1 MELMLVSMVANKE
14 VSSVLVE
21 LLMLVTERVT
31 EVIDTTSD
39 SIEVEVN
46 ETATAST
53 NIVILLM
60 RVTSSTDSPPEL
72 ELLVPD
78 RIDVTNVV
86 TSVKDF
92 LLADNILHS
101 ARTESSAGT
110 SLLPVLTPSGSA
122 GSLPAPKISSS
133 LASLP
138 VIFLKSSC
146 RDVTSAV
153 IFTERASILSFEAD
167 NDVVSV
173 SVTSVTLAVTIVR
186 AMEVILTERKST

>member
-1 MELMLVSMVANKE
+1 MVTKRMKSKELISSSMELMLVSMVANKE

-46 ETATAST
+46 ETVTAST
-53 NIVILLM
+53 NIWSQLSSLCDSCLKEKSTVILLM

-86 TSVKDF
+86 T
-92 LLADNILHS
+92 
-101 ARTESSAGT
+101 
-110 SLLPVLTPSGSA
+110 
-122 GSLPAPKISSS
+122 
-133 LASLP
+133 
-138 VIFLKSSC
+138 
-146 RDVTSAV
+146 
-153 IFTERASILSFEAD
+153 
-167 NDVVSV
+167 
-173 SVTSVTLAVTIVR
+173 
-186 AMEVILTERKST
+186 